1 MKFHR
6 RLAALGI
13 ALAAPM
19 ISQCSTGVGK
29 QSSASNI
36 SSVDSTGMAMSVS
49 SVPPDDEVSFANDVQ
64 PVFDRRCTGC
74 HNPISHTGGLD
85 LTEGNSYAMLVNVPT
100 STGCRQEVPDSV
112 RVATCDTPPCDPSLS
127 MLWAKT
133 KPDAPPPDGRRCRA
147 PMPFGSPGLGEICGW
162 DFHFIERWIIAGA
175 PNN

>member
-13 ALAAPM
+13 ALAVVVIGA
-19 ISQCSTGVGK
+19 CSNGRE
-29 QSSASNI
+29 SSAPSM
-36 SSVDSTGMAMSVS
+36 SSVDSSGMAMTAPSD
-49 SVPPDDEVSFANDVQ
+49 PPNDDVSFANDIQ
-64 PVFDRRCTGC
+64 PIFNLRCTGC
-74 HNPISHTGGLD
+74 HHPPTPPGGLD

-100 STGCRQEVPDSV
+100 SAGCRQQVPDSV

-133 KPDAPPPDGRRCRA
+133 LPDAPPPDGRRCRA
-147 PMPFGSPGLGEICGW
+147 PMPFGSPGLREVCGW
-162 DFHFIERWIIAGA
+162 DFHLIEQWIIAGA